1 VREEIKKL
9 GRNSDEFAKEVEEI
23 KRKITAEKASNNT
36 EITKLNSQ
44 IKENESVISGL
55 VTAVGKAVGT
65 GAEQYIIKQIEEL
78 HEKNEGLKIKL
89 SELESLTKEHELS
102 DIEFDIIRQMLS
114 NFSLTLD
121 DMNIDQKRAAI
132 RTFVR
137 KAVWDGENL
146 HLYIYGNFD
155 DIVVD
160 DEPLCENSK

>member
-1 VREEIKKL
+1 
-9 GRNSDEFAKEVEEI
+9 
-23 KRKITAEKASNNT
+23 
-36 EITKLNSQ
+36 
-44 IKENESVISGL
+44 
-55 VTAVGKAVGT
+55 
-65 GAEQYIIKQIEEL
+65 
-78 HEKNEGLKIKL
+78 
-89 SELESLTKEHELS
+89 
-102 DIEFDIIRQMLS
+102 MLS

-160 DEPLCENSK
+160 DEPLCEYSK